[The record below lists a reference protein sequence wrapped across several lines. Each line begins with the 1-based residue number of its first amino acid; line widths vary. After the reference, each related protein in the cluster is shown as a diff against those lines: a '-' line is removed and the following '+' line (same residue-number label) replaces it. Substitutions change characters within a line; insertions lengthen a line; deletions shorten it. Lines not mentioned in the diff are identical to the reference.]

1 MGSDGFNDP
10 RWQVPSR
17 LNAEPTTHVKLI
29 FDTEMPSLEEL
40 LKRGPKLW
48 EIQTQR
54 YHRRD
59 LTLMWDFAEIMLGRK
74 THTALRGPNKGKTF
88 QRPSEQVLT
97 ALQAHHLIQMDA
109 LVPTWW
115 NVTKSGSFPYNSLF
129 IAAFYLIEAQRLFK
143 EAKHTDAWQST
154 VQAFYFLGQAS
165 SEKTTS
171 ESAASAAT
179 SRHTNA
185 SQEMRSIVL
194 AILEQARE
202 DKTIKTKTDA
212 IRKVKIAI
220 ELDNDYRDALKR
232 FDVSKGS
239 KESTTGTEFDRLEAQ
254 LKSWSKRDSPYGEIA
269 EAMRSFTRKKKQ
281 SAT

>member
-1 MGSDGFNDP
+1 
-10 RWQVPSR
+10 
-17 LNAEPTTHVKLI
+17 
-29 FDTEMPSLEEL
+29 
-40 LKRGPKLW
+40 
-48 EIQTQR
+48 
-54 YHRRD
+54 
-59 LTLMWDFAEIMLGRK
+59 
-74 THTALRGPNKGKTF
+74 
-88 QRPSEQVLT
+88 
-97 ALQAHHLIQMDA
+97 
-109 LVPTWW
+109 
-115 NVTKSGSFPYNSLF
+115 
-129 IAAFYLIEAQRLFK
+129 
-143 EAKHTDAWQST
+143 
-154 VQAFYFLGQAS
+154 
-165 SEKTTS
+165 
-171 ESAASAAT
+171 
-179 SRHTNA
+179 
-185 SQEMRSIVL
+185 MRSIAL